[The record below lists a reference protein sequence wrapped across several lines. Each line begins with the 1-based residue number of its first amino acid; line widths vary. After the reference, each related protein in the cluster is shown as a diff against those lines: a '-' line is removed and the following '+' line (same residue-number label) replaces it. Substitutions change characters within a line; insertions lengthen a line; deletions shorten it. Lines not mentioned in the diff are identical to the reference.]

1 MKHKLFSFSAILA
14 AFLSLTACG
23 PGESITDVN
32 YSEIAASDGSL
43 VFTTS
48 STPEIST
55 EPSVEPIIPSAEI
68 SEETSDVTVTEA
80 TTTTTMTETSVTV
93 PAPEPSE
100 YQELKV
106 HFLDVGQGDS
116 CFIELPNKETM
127 LIDAGESEYGDSIVT
142 YIYGQGYDTLD
153 YVVATH
159 PHADHIGGMA
169 DVLNTFNIRNFYA
182 TAFTTTT
189 QTYERM
195 LDAVENSGAAVHEV
209 MAGSVI
215 LDEPELLVEVVAP
228 KTLSDDSNNSSV
240 VIKLTY
246 GENKFLFTG
255 DAEKSEED
263 DIWTNIKCDVL
274 KVGHHGSATSSSAN
288 FLKKVD
294 PTYAVIS
301 CGMGNKYGHPTDEVL
316 ERLNSRN
323 IEVFRTDLQG
333 TIVFTSDGKNISV
346 DKQPSAYQT
355 SVQTTATTTQ
365 TTGPSFACRFR
376 IGQLGVFSDK
386 ASAPQLFD
394 TDTTEC
400 RVRAVEQPFDLRFIV
415 FHRFDELPD
424 IDALPGAQRPQ
435 GQSECRRGLAFAVTG
450 VNVYIAFSLHS

>member
-169 DVLNTFNIRNFYA
+169 DVLNIQINPVPNRASN
-182 TAFTTTT
+182 
-189 QTYERM
+189 R
-195 LDAVENSGAAVHEV
+195 
-209 MAGSVI
+209 
-215 LDEPELLVEVVAP
+215 ELKRLEIIVPQDIMIV
-228 KTLSDDSNNSSV
+228 T
-240 VIKLTY
+240 KL
-246 GENKFLFTG
+246 
-255 DAEKSEED
+255 
-263 DIWTNIKCDVL
+263 
-274 KVGHHGSATSSSAN
+274 
-288 FLKKVD
+288 
-294 PTYAVIS
+294 P
-301 CGMGNKYGHPTDEVL
+301 
-316 ERLNSRN
+316 
-323 IEVFRTDLQG
+323 
-333 TIVFTSDGKNISV
+333 
-346 DKQPSAYQT
+346 
-355 SVQTTATTTQ
+355 
-365 TTGPSFACRFR
+365 
-376 IGQLGVFSDK
+376 
-386 ASAPQLFD
+386 
-394 TDTTEC
+394 
-400 RVRAVEQPFDLRFIV
+400 
-415 FHRFDELPD
+415 
-424 IDALPGAQRPQ
+424 
-435 GQSECRRGLAFAVTG
+435 
-450 VNVYIAFSLHS
+450 

>member
-1 MKHKLFSFSAILA
+1 MKHKLFSFSVILA
-14 AFLSLTACG
+14 AILSLTACG
-23 PGESITDVN
+23 SGESAADVN
-32 YSEIAASDGSL
+32 YSEIEASDGSL

-55 EPSVEPIIPSAEI
+55 EPSVEPIIPSSEI
-68 SEETSDVTVTEA
+68 PEETSAVPTTEVTTVTSA
-80 TTTTTMTETSVTV
+80 TETIVTV

-142 YIYGQGYDTLD
+142 YIYGQSYDTLD

-365 TTGPSFACRFR
+365 TTVQTTTTAAEVEPVGTQYILNTNTKKIHYPSCSAVK
-376 IGQLGVFSDK
+376 QMKDSNK
-386 ASAPQLFD
+386 AYTEDFD
-394 TDTTEC
+394 G
-400 RVRAVEQPFDLRFIV
+400 AVASGYVPCKKCN
-415 FHRFDELPD
+415 P
-424 IDALPGAQRPQ
+424 
-435 GQSECRRGLAFAVTG
+435 
-450 VNVYIAFSLHS
+450 N

>member
-14 AFLSLTACG
+14 AILSLTACG
-23 PGESITDVN
+23 SGESAADVN

-48 STPEIST
+48 STPEISI

-68 SEETSDVTVTEA
+68 SEETSAVPTTEVTTVT
-80 TTTTTMTETSVTV
+80 TETETIVTV

-169 DVLNTFNIRNFYA
+169 DVLNTFNIKNFYA
-182 TAFTTTT
+182 TSFTTTT

-195 LDAVENSGAAVHEV
+195 LDAVENSGAEVHEV

-215 LDEPELLVEVVAP
+215 LDEPELLIEVVAP

-274 KVGHHGSATSSSAN
+274 KVGHHGSAN

-316 ERLNSRN
+316 ERLNIRN

-365 TTGPSFACRFR
+365 TTVQATTTAAEVEPVGTQYILNTNTKKIHYPSCSAVK
-376 IGQLGVFSDK
+376 QMKDSNK
-386 ASAPQLFD
+386 AYTEDFD
-394 TDTTEC
+394 G
-400 RVRAVEQPFDLRFIV
+400 AVASGYVPCKKCN
-415 FHRFDELPD
+415 P
-424 IDALPGAQRPQ
+424 
-435 GQSECRRGLAFAVTG
+435 
-450 VNVYIAFSLHS
+450 N

>member
-14 AFLSLTACG
+14 AILSLTACG
-23 PGESITDVN
+23 SGESAADVN
-32 YSEIAASDGSL
+32 YSEIASSDGSL

-55 EPSVEPIIPSAEI
+55 EPSVEPIIPSSEI
-68 SEETSDVTVTEA
+68 PEETSTVPATEA
-80 TTTTTMTETSVTV
+80 TTITSSTETVVTV

-127 LIDAGESEYGDSIVT
+127 LIDAGESECGDSIVT

-169 DVLNTFNIRNFYA
+169 DVLNTFNIENFYA

-189 QTYERM
+189 HTYERM

-215 LDEPELLVEVVAP
+215 LDEPEILVEVVAP
-228 KTLSDDSNNSSV
+228 KTLGDDSNNSSV

-263 DIWTNIKCDVL
+263 DIWSNIKCDVL

-333 TIVFTSDGKNISV
+333 TIVFTSDGKNINV
-346 DKQPSAYQT
+346 DKQPSSYQPP
-355 SVQTTATTTQ
+355 VQTTATTTQ
-365 TTGPSFACRFR
+365 TTQTTIQTNAAEVQPVGTQYILNTNTKKIHYPSCSAVK
-376 IGQLGVFSDK
+376 QMKDSNK
-386 ASAPQLFD
+386 AYTEDFD
-394 TDTTEC
+394 G
-400 RVRAVEQPFDLRFIV
+400 AVASGYVPCKKCN
-415 FHRFDELPD
+415 P
-424 IDALPGAQRPQ
+424 
-435 GQSECRRGLAFAVTG
+435 
-450 VNVYIAFSLHS
+450 N

>member
-1 MKHKLFSFSAILA
+1 MKHKLFSFSVILA
-14 AFLSLTACG
+14 AILSLTACG
-23 PGESITDVN
+23 SGESAADVN
-32 YSEIAASDGSL
+32 YSEIEASDGSL

-55 EPSVEPIIPSAEI
+55 EPSVEPIIPSSEI
-68 SEETSDVTVTEA
+68 PEETSAVPTTEVTTVTSA
-80 TTTTTMTETSVTV
+80 TETIVTV

-100 YQELKV
+100 YQGLKV

-142 YIYGQGYDTLD
+142 YIYGQSYDTLD

-182 TAFTTTT
+182 TSFTTTT

-228 KTLSDDSNNSSV
+228 KTLGDDSNNSSV

-274 KVGHHGSATSSSAN
+274 KVGHHGSATSSSAD
-288 FLKKVD
+288 FLKKL
-294 PTYAVIS
+294 T
-301 CGMGNKYGHPTDEVL
+301 
-316 ERLNSRN
+316 
-323 IEVFRTDLQG
+323 
-333 TIVFTSDGKNISV
+333 
-346 DKQPSAYQT
+346 
-355 SVQTTATTTQ
+355 
-365 TTGPSFACRFR
+365 
-376 IGQLGVFSDK
+376 
-386 ASAPQLFD
+386 
-394 TDTTEC
+394 
-400 RVRAVEQPFDLRFIV
+400 
-415 FHRFDELPD
+415 
-424 IDALPGAQRPQ
+424 RPMP
-435 GQSECRRGLAFAVTG
+435 
-450 VNVYIAFSLHS
+450 

>member
-1 MKHKLFSFSAILA
+1 MKHKFFSFSAILA

-68 SEETSDVTVTEA
+68 SEETSAVPTTEVTTVT
-80 TTTTTMTETSVTV
+80 TETETIVTV

-169 DVLNTFNIRNFYA
+169 DVLNTFNIKNFYA
-182 TAFTTTT
+182 TSFTTTT

-195 LDAVENSGAAVHEV
+195 LDAVENSGAEVHEV

-215 LDEPELLVEVVAP
+215 LDEPELLIEVVAP

-240 VIKLTY
+240 VIRLTY

-333 TIVFTSDGKNISV
+333 TIVFTSDGKIISV

-365 TTGPSFACRFR
+365 TTVQATTTAAEVEPVGTQYILNTNTKKIHYPSCSAVK
-376 IGQLGVFSDK
+376 QMKDSNK
-386 ASAPQLFD
+386 AYTEDFD
-394 TDTTEC
+394 
-400 RVRAVEQPFDLRFIV
+400 
-415 FHRFDELPD
+415 
-424 IDALPGAQRPQ
+424 GAIAS
-435 GQSECRRGLAFAVTG
+435 GYVSCKKCISE
-450 VNVYIAFSLHS
+450 

>member
-1 MKHKLFSFSAILA
+1 M
-14 AFLSLTACG
+14 
-23 PGESITDVN
+23 
-32 YSEIAASDGSL
+32 
-43 VFTTS
+43 
-48 STPEIST
+48 
-55 EPSVEPIIPSAEI
+55 
-68 SEETSDVTVTEA
+68 
-80 TTTTTMTETSVTV
+80 

-127 LIDAGESEYGDSIVT
+127 LIDA
-142 YIYGQGYDTLD
+142 
-153 YVVATH
+153 
-159 PHADHIGGMA
+159 
-169 DVLNTFNIRNFYA
+169 
-182 TAFTTTT
+182 
-189 QTYERM
+189 
-195 LDAVENSGAAVHEV
+195 VENSGAAVREV

-215 LDEPELLVEVVAP
+215 LDEPEILVEVVAP
-228 KTLSDDSNNSSV
+228 KTLGDDSNNSSV

-263 DIWTNIKCDVL
+263 DIWSNIKCDVL

-346 DKQPSAYQT
+346 AKQPSEYQPP
-355 SVQTTATTTQ
+355 VQTTAATTKTTVQTTTTAAEVQ
-365 TTGPSFACRFR
+365 PVGTQYILNTNTKKIHYPSCSAVK
-376 IGQLGVFSDK
+376 QMKDSNK
-386 ASAPQLFD
+386 AYTEDFD
-394 TDTTEC
+394 G
-400 RVRAVEQPFDLRFIV
+400 AVASGYVPCKKCN
-415 FHRFDELPD
+415 P
-424 IDALPGAQRPQ
+424 
-435 GQSECRRGLAFAVTG
+435 
-450 VNVYIAFSLHS
+450 N

>member
-32 YSEIAASDGSL
+32 YSESAASDGSL

-68 SEETSDVTVTEA
+68 SEETSAVPTTEVTTVT
-80 TTTTTMTETSVTV
+80 TETETIVTV

-169 DVLNTFNIRNFYA
+169 DVLNTFNIKNFYA
-182 TAFTTTT
+182 TSFTTTT

-195 LDAVENSGAAVHEV
+195 LDAVENSGAEVHEV

-215 LDEPELLVEVVAP
+215 LDEPELLIEVVAP

-365 TTGPSFACRFR
+365 TTVQATTTAAEVEPVGTQYILNTNTKKIHYPSCSAVK
-376 IGQLGVFSDK
+376 QMKDSNK
-386 ASAPQLFD
+386 AYTEDFD
-394 TDTTEC
+394 G
-400 RVRAVEQPFDLRFIV
+400 AVASGYVPCKKCN
-415 FHRFDELPD
+415 P
-424 IDALPGAQRPQ
+424 
-435 GQSECRRGLAFAVTG
+435 
-450 VNVYIAFSLHS
+450 N

>member
-1 MKHKLFSFSAILA
+1 MKRKYFSFSAIA
-14 AFLSLTACG
+14 AATLLFTACG
-23 PGESITDVN
+23 SGESAAEVN
-32 YSEIAASDGSL
+32 YSESSASDGSL
-43 VFTTS
+43 VITTA
-48 STPEIST
+48 STL
-55 EPSVEPIIPSAEI
+55 EPSTEPIIPSVEI
-68 SEETSDVTVTEA
+68 SEETSSVSIP
-80 TTTTTMTETSVTV
+80 ETSASTSSYSETVVTV
-93 PAPEPSE
+93 PVSEPSE
-100 YQELKV
+100 YQELEV

-116 CFIELPNKETM
+116 CFIELPNQETM

-142 YIYGQGYDTLD
+142 YIYGHGYDTLD

-195 LDAVENSGAAVHEV
+195 LDAVESSGAEIHEV
-209 MAGSVI
+209 MAGLVI
-215 LDEPELLVEVVAP
+215 LDEPHLLVEVVAP
-228 KTLSDDSNNSSV
+228 KTLGDDRNNSSV

-246 GENKFLFTG
+246 GKNKFLFTG

-294 PTYAVIS
+294 PKYAVIS

-333 TIVFTSDGKNISV
+333 TIVFTSDGTNISV
-346 DKQPSAYQT
+346 DKQPTVYPAPA
-355 SVQTTATTTQ
+355 QTTSTPATTTPTTIQ
-365 TTGPSFACRFR
+365 TTTAAVQSFGTQYILNNNTKKIHYPSCSAVR
-376 IGQLGVFSDK
+376 QMKEQNK
-386 ASAPQLFD
+386 AYTEDFD
-394 TDTTEC
+394 G
-400 RVRAVEQPFDLRFIV
+400 AVASGYVPCKKCN
-415 FHRFDELPD
+415 P
-424 IDALPGAQRPQ
+424 
-435 GQSECRRGLAFAVTG
+435 TG
-450 VNVYIAFSLHS
+450 

>member
-1 MKHKLFSFSAILA
+1 MHTVKYNYLPFSAITAVML
-14 AFLSLTACG
+14 LLTACG
-23 PGESITDVN
+23 SGESAAEVN
-32 YSEIAASDGSL
+32 YSESSASDGSL
-43 VFTTS
+43 VITTA
-48 STPEIST
+48 STPEPST
-55 EPSVEPIIPSAEI
+55 ELPSIEI
-68 SEETSDVTVTEA
+68 SEKTTAA
-80 TTTTTMTETSVTV
+80 TTPETTTSTSSYSETVVTV

-116 CFIELPNKETM
+116 CFIELPNQETM
-127 LIDAGESEYGDSIVT
+127 LIDAGGSEYGDSIVT

-153 YVVATH
+153 YIVATH

-169 DVLNTFNIRNFYA
+169 DVLNTFNIKNFYA

-195 LDAVENSGAAVHEV
+195 LNAVESSGAKVHEV
-209 MAGSVI
+209 RAGSVI
-215 LDEPELLVEVVAP
+215 LDEPQLLVEAVAP
-228 KTLSDDSNNSSV
+228 KTLGDDSNNNSV

-263 DIWTNIKCDVL
+263 DIWTNIKCNVL

-294 PTYAVIS
+294 PKYAVIS
-301 CGMGNKYGHPTDEVL
+301 CGMGNKYGHPSDEIL

-333 TIVFTSDGKNISV
+333 TIVFTSDGTIISV
-346 DKQPSAYQT
+346 DKQPTVYRAP
-355 SVQTTATTTQ
+355 VQTTSTPATTTQ
-365 TTGPSFACRFR
+365 TTVQTTTAAVQSVGTQYILNTNTKKIHYPSCSAVR
-376 IGQLGVFSDK
+376 QMKEQNK
-386 ASAPQLFD
+386 AYTEDFD
-394 TDTTEC
+394 G
-400 RVRAVEQPFDLRFIV
+400 AVASGYVPCKKCN
-415 FHRFDELPD
+415 P
-424 IDALPGAQRPQ
+424 
-435 GQSECRRGLAFAVTG
+435 TG
-450 VNVYIAFSLHS
+450 

>member
-215 LDEPELLVEVVAP
+215 LEDPELLVEVVAP

-346 DKQPSAYQT
+346 DKQPSAYQPT
-355 SVQTTATTTQ
+355 VQTTATTSQ
-365 TTGPSFACRFR
+365 TTV
-376 IGQLGVFSDK
+376 Q
-386 ASAPQLFD
+386 
-394 TDTTEC
+394 TTFLNS
-400 RVRAVEQPFDLRFIV
+400 VVEVLEV
-415 FHRFDELPD
+415 
-424 IDALPGAQRPQ
+424 
-435 GQSECRRGLAFAVTG
+435 VTL
-450 VNVYIAFSLHS
+450 VIEITYS

>member
-1 MKHKLFSFSAILA
+1 MHTVKYNYLPFSAITAVMLL
-14 AFLSLTACG
+14 FTACG
-23 PGESITDVN
+23 SGESAAEVN
-32 YSEIAASDGSL
+32 YSESSASDGSL
-43 VFTTS
+43 VITTAS
-48 STPEIST
+48 MPELSI
-55 EPSVEPIIPSAEI
+55 EPSVEPIIPSVEI
-68 SEETSDVTVTEA
+68 SEKTSASTSSYSETVVTIPT
-80 TTTTTMTETSVTV
+80 
-93 PAPEPSE
+93 PEPSE

-116 CFIELPNKETM
+116 CFIELPNQETM

-169 DVLNTFNIRNFYA
+169 DVLNTFNIKNFYA

-195 LDAVENSGAAVHEV
+195 LNAVESSGAKIHEV

-215 LDEPELLVEVVAP
+215 LEEPQLLVEVVAP
-228 KTLSDDSNNSSV
+228 KTLGDDSNNSSV

-288 FLKKVD
+288 FLKKID
-294 PTYAVIS
+294 PKYAVIS

-333 TIVFTSDGKNISV
+333 TIVFTSDGTTISV
-346 DKQPSAYQT
+346 DKQPTVYQASAPTTAT
-355 SVQTTATTTQ
+355 SATTTPTTVQTTTAAVQSIGTQ
-365 TTGPSFACRFR
+365 YILNTNTKKIHYPSCSAVRQMKEQNKAYTEDFNGAVASGYVPCKKCNPTG
-376 IGQLGVFSDK
+376 
-386 ASAPQLFD
+386 
-394 TDTTEC
+394 
-400 RVRAVEQPFDLRFIV
+400 
-415 FHRFDELPD
+415 
-424 IDALPGAQRPQ
+424 
-435 GQSECRRGLAFAVTG
+435 
-450 VNVYIAFSLHS
+450 

>member
-1 MKHKLFSFSAILA
+1 MHTVKYNYLPFSAITAVMLL
-14 AFLSLTACG
+14 FTACG
-23 PGESITDVN
+23 SGESAAEVN
-32 YSEIAASDGSL
+32 YSESSASDGSL
-43 VFTTS
+43 VITTAS
-48 STPEIST
+48 MPELSI
-55 EPSVEPIIPSAEI
+55 EPSVEPIIPSVEI
-68 SEETSDVTVTEA
+68 SEKTSASTSSYSETVVTIPT
-80 TTTTTMTETSVTV
+80 
-93 PAPEPSE
+93 PEPSE

-116 CFIELPNKETM
+116 CFIELPNQETM

-169 DVLNTFNIRNFYA
+169 DVLNTFNIKNFYA

-195 LDAVENSGAAVHEV
+195 LNAVESSGAKIHEV

-215 LDEPELLVEVVAP
+215 FEEPQLLVEVVAP
-228 KTLSDDSNNSSV
+228 KTLGDDSNNSSV

-294 PTYAVIS
+294 PKYAVIS

-333 TIVFTSDGKNISV
+333 TIVFTSDGTTISV
-346 DKQPSAYQT
+346 DKQPTVYQASAPTTAT
-355 SVQTTATTTQ
+355 SATTTPTTVQTTTAAVQSIGTQ
-365 TTGPSFACRFR
+365 YILNTNTKKIHYPSCSAVRQMKEQNKAYTEDFNGAVASGYVPCKKCNPTG
-376 IGQLGVFSDK
+376 
-386 ASAPQLFD
+386 
-394 TDTTEC
+394 
-400 RVRAVEQPFDLRFIV
+400 
-415 FHRFDELPD
+415 
-424 IDALPGAQRPQ
+424 
-435 GQSECRRGLAFAVTG
+435 
-450 VNVYIAFSLHS
+450 